1 MRRNILLALAAALVC
16 AALVLGFFLSG
27 PRTLD
32 VATDATFRPMQY
44 RDEAGRFAGFEV
56 ELLQAVAERAGFRV
70 RLQNVPWADLL
81 DGLAA
86 GRYDVASASL
96 TVTAERRERLDF
108 SEPFLD
114 VRQALLVRA
123 GSPVKGRQDLAGRPV
138 GAQRG
143 TQGEALARDLA
154 GAGNVRSADII
165 YEALGALLRGEV
177 QAVLADMP
185 VAAEAARE
193 AKGALKVVE
202 LLPPPEPDLWAF
214 AVRKGDAR
222 TLELLNTGLA
232 AARADGAWQAL
243 FDRHLQFGTP

>member
-1 MRRNILLALAAALVC
+1 MRRNILLAAAALAC
-16 AALVLGFFLSG
+16 AALGLGLFLSW

-44 RDEAGRFAGFEV
+44 QDEAGRFAGFEV
-56 ELLQAVAERAGFRV
+56 ELLRAVAERAGFQV

-96 TVTAERRERLDF
+96 TVTTERRERLDF

-123 GSPVKGRQDLAGRPV
+123 DSAITGRADLAGRLV
-138 GAQRG
+138 GVQIGAPGQ
-143 TQGEALARDLA
+143 TLARDLA
-154 GAGNVRSADII
+154 GAGNVRPADII
-165 YEALGALLRGEV
+165 YEAIEALLQGEV
-177 QAVLADMP
+177 QAVLTDMP
-185 VAAEAARE
+185 VAAEAVRQ
-193 AKGALKVVE
+193 AKGALAVVE

-232 AARADGAWQAL
+232 AVKADGAWQAL
-243 FDRHLQFGTP
+243 FDRHLKSGTP